1 MSKQYRVIVIT
12 LTVICLVATSLAF
25 YIVIKLPP
33 EQLQA
38 QLKYA
43 GIWAPLLYIVIY
55 VIATILIL
63 PSTALNLTGGA
74 IFGPWLGTLWTS
86 IAALVAAIVT
96 FAFTRTIGQQWA
108 KRRLTG
114 NWQALDAELKQ
125 GALWYI
131 AAIRLL
137 PIIPYGL
144 VNFAA
149 GLTSIRSKDYVLGTC
164 LGTIP
169 GLLPFVLL
177 GSFGV
182 QAIQTGDILP
192 LLGSLGMIGILILG
206 ATWYRRHRQD
216 PTLALR
222 HHDDSPEQ
230 E

>member
-1 MSKQYRVIVIT
+1 MTKSYRGIILV
-12 LTVICLVATSLAF
+12 LTVICFAATVLAF

-38 QLKYA
+38 QLKHA
-43 GIWAPLLYIVIY
+43 GFWAPLFYIVIY
-55 VIATILIL
+55 VIATVLIL

-74 IFGPWLGTLWTS
+74 IFGPWLGTLWTG

-96 FAFTRTIGQQWA
+96 FVFTRTAGQKWV
-108 KRRLTG
+108 KHRLTG
-114 NWQALDAELKQ
+114 NWQALDAEFKQ
-125 GALWYI
+125 GGLWYI

-149 GLTSIRSKDYVLGTC
+149 GLTSISSRDYVIGTC

-182 QAIQTGDILP
+182 QAIQTGDVLP
-192 LLGSLGMIGILILG
+192 LLSSLGMIGVLILG
-206 ATWYRRHRQD
+206 AIWYRRHRKD
-216 PTLALR
+216 PSLKLR
-222 HHDDSPEQ
+222 KNQASE